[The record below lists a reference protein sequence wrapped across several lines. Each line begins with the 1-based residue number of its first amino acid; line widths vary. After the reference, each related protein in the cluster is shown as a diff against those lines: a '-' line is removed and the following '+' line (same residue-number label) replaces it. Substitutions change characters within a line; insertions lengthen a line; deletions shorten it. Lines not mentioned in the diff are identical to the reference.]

1 MAVTRLI
8 RKAKKNKTVSKKRTS
23 QIKFLTA
30 KPVIKN
36 IDVEAIKA
44 EFAAKKKSAEKPAAK
59 KAKAP
64 EAEKPEA

>member
-8 RKAKKNKTVSKKRTS
+8 RKAKKNRTVSKRRTS
-23 QIKFLTA
+23 QIKFHTA

-44 EFAAKKKSAEKPAAK
+44 EFAAKKKATEKPAAK
-59 KAKAP
+59 KVKAAETEQP
-64 EAEKPEA
+64 EA